1 MLGLLALGGGGEK
14 KNARSRVRWGSL
26 AAVSTVPK
34 INKSGRTARMG
45 SVPKELR
52 ENRRG

>member
-1 MLGLLALGGGGEK
+1 MGSSPWGEVVRK
-14 KNARSRVRWGSL
+14 KRPFRVRWGSL
-26 AAVSTVPK
+26 AAVSMVSK

-45 SVPKELR
+45 GVPKELR